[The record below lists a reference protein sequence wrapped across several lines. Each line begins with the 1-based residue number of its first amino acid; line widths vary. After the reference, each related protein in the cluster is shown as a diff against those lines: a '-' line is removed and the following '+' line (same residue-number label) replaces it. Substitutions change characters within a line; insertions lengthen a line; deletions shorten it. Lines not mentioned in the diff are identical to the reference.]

1 MDKLLEEKKRKRFL
15 LLRKLY
21 DLTDGV
27 PDSHLIDI
35 RQLGPEI
42 GLNAEDALNT
52 FEYLKGEGLAK
63 WMALGGVGTITHWG
77 VKEVEEALEGRETG
91 HFPSNIVI
99 ITGSPGANVVAGS
112 GNTVSQ
118 HNVTIHGSASEKLAE
133 TLRQVAATLPS
144 EAEELLEAASKAEP
158 NQLEVAN
165 IANSLASK
173 GSAWKVALSSFVTSV
188 GSGLLVEAIKFG
200 LGLK

>member
-1 MDKLLEEKKRKRFL
+1 MDKLLEEKKRNRFL

-21 DLTDGV
+21 DLTRGV
-27 PDSHLIDI
+27 PERHLINI
-35 RQLGPEI
+35 RQIGPDI
-42 GLNAEDALNT
+42 GLDPEEALNT

-112 GNTVSQ
+112 GITVSQ
-118 HNVTIHGSASEKLAE
+118 NNVTIHGSASEKLAE
-133 TLRQVAATLPS
+133 TLRQVDATLPR

-165 IANSLASK
+165 KASALASQ
-173 GSAWKVALSSFVTSV
+173 GPAWKEALSSFAASV

-200 LGLK
+200 MGLK

>member
-1 MDKLLEEKKRKRFL
+1 MDKLLEDKRRKRFL

-21 DLTDGV
+21 ELTDGV
-27 PDSHLIDI
+27 PARHLINI
-35 RQLGPEI
+35 RQIGPDI
-42 GLNAEDALNT
+42 GLDPEEALNT

-99 ITGSPGANVVAGS
+99 ISGSPGANVVAGS

-118 HNVTIHGSASEKLAE
+118 HNVTIHGTASEKLAE
-133 TLRQVAATLPS
+133 TLKQVATTLPS
-144 EAEELLEAASKAEP
+144 EAEELLEAASKDEP

-165 IANSLASK
+165 KASMLANQ
-173 GSAWKVALSSFVTSV
+173 GPEWKMALSSFAKSV

-200 LGLK
+200 IGSK